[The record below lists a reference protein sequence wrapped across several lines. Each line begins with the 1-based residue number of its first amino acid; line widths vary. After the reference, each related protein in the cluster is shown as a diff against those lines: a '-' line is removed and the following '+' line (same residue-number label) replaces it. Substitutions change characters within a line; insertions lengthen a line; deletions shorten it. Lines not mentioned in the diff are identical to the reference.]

1 MNEQTNNIIRL
12 RNSIDD
18 IDNQIFELFAKRF
31 DISKKIGEL
40 KSTYKIPIDDG
51 SRENAIIKRIS
62 NDYKN
67 KIKPEHAEVLLK
79 TIFLI
84 SKDIQKLKK

>member
-1 MNEQTNNIIRL
+1 MKEQIHNIIRQ

-62 NDYKN
+62 KDYKN

>member
-1 MNEQTNNIIRL
+1 MNEQINNIIRL

-62 NDYKN
+62 KDYKN
-67 KIKPEHAEVLLK
+67 RIKPEHAEVLLK

>member
-1 MNEQTNNIIRL
+1 MNEQINNIIRL

-40 KSTYKIPIDDG
+40 KSTYKIPVDDG
-51 SRENAIIKRIS
+51 SRENATIKRIS
-62 NDYKN
+62 KDYKN

>member
-1 MNEQTNNIIRL
+1 MNEQIDNIIRL

-18 IDNQIFELFAKRF
+18 IDNQIFELFAKRY

>member
-1 MNEQTNNIIRL
+1 MNEQIDQIIRL
-12 RNSIDD
+12 RNLIDD

-31 DISKKIGEL
+31 DISKKIGES
-40 KSTYKIPIDDG
+40 KSAYKIPIDDG
-51 SRENAIIKRIS
+51 SREKAVIKRIS

-67 KIKPEHAEVLLK
+67 KIKPEHTEILLE
-79 TIFLI
+79 TIFLV

>member
-1 MNEQTNNIIRL
+1 MNEQIDNIIRL
-12 RNSIDD
+12 RSLIDD
-18 IDNQIFELFAKRF
+18 LDNQIFELFSKRF
-31 DISKKIGEL
+31 DISKKIGES
-40 KSTYKIPIDDG
+40 KTTHKMPIDDE
-51 SRENAIIKRIS
+51 SREDAIIRRIS

-67 KIKPEHAEVLLK
+67 KIKPEHAEILLK

>member
-1 MNEQTNNIIRL
+1 MNEQIDHIIRL
-12 RNSIDD
+12 RNLIDD
-18 IDNQIFELFAKRF
+18 IDNQIFELLAKRF
-31 DISKKIGEL
+31 DISKKIGES
-40 KSTYKIPIDDG
+40 KSANKIPINDG
-51 SRENAIIKRIS
+51 SREKAIIKRIS

-67 KIKPEHAEVLLK
+67 KIKPEHAERLLE

>member
-1 MNEQTNNIIRL
+1 MNEQIDNIIRL

-62 NDYKN
+62 KDYKN

>member
-62 NDYKN
+62 KDYKN

>member
-1 MNEQTNNIIRL
+1 MNEQIDNIIRL
-12 RNSIDD
+12 RNLIDD
-18 IDNQIFELFAKRF
+18 MDNQIFELFAKRF

-62 NDYKN
+62 KDYKN

>member
-1 MNEQTNNIIRL
+1 MNEQIDNIIRL

>member
-1 MNEQTNNIIRL
+1 MNEQIDNIIRL

-18 IDNQIFELFAKRF
+18 IDNQIFELFAKRC

-62 NDYKN
+62 KDYKN

>member
-1 MNEQTNNIIRL
+1 MNEQIDNIIRL

-18 IDNQIFELFAKRF
+18 IDNQIFELFAKRY

-62 NDYKN
+62 KDYKN

>member
-1 MNEQTNNIIRL
+1 MNEQINNIIRL

-62 NDYKN
+62 KDYKN

>member
-1 MNEQTNNIIRL
+1 MNEQIDNIIRL

-18 IDNQIFELFAKRF
+18 IDNQIFELFAKRY

-62 NDYKN
+62 NDYKD

>member
-1 MNEQTNNIIRL
+1 MNEQINNIIRL

-18 IDNQIFELFAKRF
+18 IDNQIFELFAKRY

-62 NDYKN
+62 KDYKN

>member
-1 MNEQTNNIIRL
+1 MNEQIDNIIRL

-18 IDNQIFELFAKRF
+18 IDNQIFELFAKRY

-62 NDYKN
+62 KDYKD

>member
-1 MNEQTNNIIRL
+1 MNEQINNIIRL